1 MSDRSQ
7 PVSDDG
13 CVGRSARTQT
23 NNVESCAMRVPA
35 AFLSLALYQS
45 SSATGVTAGVY
56 AAIRTYWL
64 KFNLLRSLSWLVG
77 MICTAVMAAL
87 ALQAA
92 AFPPSLSSNVG
103 ALAMPKSDQATLFAS
118 FALGELQLR
127 NRVVMASMTRGRA
140 RNAELTPTELQ
151 VEYYRQRASA
161 GLILMESTWVSSRAS
176 LLRQAVH

>member
-13 CVGRSARTQT
+13 CAGRSARTQT
-23 NNVESCAMRVPA
+23 NNVESCAMCVPA

-92 AFPPSLSSNVG
+92 AFPP
-103 ALAMPKSDQATLFAS
+103 A
-118 FALGELQLR
+118 
-127 NRVVMASMTRGRA
+127 
-140 RNAELTPTELQ
+140 
-151 VEYYRQRASA
+151 
-161 GLILMESTWVSSRAS
+161 
-176 LLRQAVH
+176 